1 MVDPGR
7 NSRRSRISICALRA
21 VLQPHPV
28 LRRADRRRVEP
39 TTPRM
44 RRLSPPA
51 GCGGCSVRGCAA
63 SGADA
68 FGCDTVALVLFPE
81 AAAPASASP
90 ASRFALAVVGI
101 DHGRCLE
108 ANARSPNGPIRAR
121 MKLPDSPGPLTGP
134 GSVQRRAQSVLEKR
148 PGPPL
153 CAACEEKSVTGYC
166 RQTRE
171 RNDIEWARATGTAP
185 PCAHRGPYILL
196 LRAGIVPRA

>member
-39 TTPRM
+39 TTLRM

-121 MKLPDSPGPLTGP
+121 MKLPDSPGP
-134 GSVQRRAQSVLEKR
+134 GSVQRRAQSVQARPCVQPVRKKAWLVIVARREK
-148 PGPPL
+148 
-153 CAACEEKSVTGYC
+153 EMT
-166 RQTRE
+166 
-171 RNDIEWARATGTAP
+171 
-185 PCAHRGPYILL
+185 
-196 LRAGIVPRA
+196 

>member
-121 MKLPDSPGPLTGP
+121 MNAARQPSAR
-134 GSVQRRAQSVLEKR
+134 QRRAQSVQARPCVQPVRKKR
-148 PGPPL
+148 DWLLSPD
-153 CAACEEKSVTGYC
+153 
-166 RQTRE
+166 E
-171 RNDIEWARATGTAP
+171 RKK
-185 PCAHRGPYILL
+185 
-196 LRAGIVPRA
+196 